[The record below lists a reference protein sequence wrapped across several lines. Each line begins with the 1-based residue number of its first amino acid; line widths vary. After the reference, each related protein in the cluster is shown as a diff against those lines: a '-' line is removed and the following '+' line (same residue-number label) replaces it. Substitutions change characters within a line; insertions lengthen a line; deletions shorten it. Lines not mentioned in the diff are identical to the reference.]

1 MEYENIDMMGWV
13 KESEAMDK
21 LMLSMSDYKLQ
32 YEDSALNTN
41 RSSEKV
47 SFPAPEV
54 KAGIPDNRP
63 ARKKDREEPGK

>member
-32 YEDSALNTN
+32 YEDSASNTN

-47 SFPAPEV
+47 SFPVPAV
-54 KAGIPDNRP
+54 KAGIQDNRP